1 MTCLKKATCVYLRTT
16 KRDVCLSVQHKSNT
30 SQFKRSI
37 IDVNWTPPLNT
48 EPSLTRGGVGAN
60 PLEITICHG
69 LQDPFSYPVNIMA
82 PIFPNLSQSM
92 PRLTSIHS

>member
-37 IDVNWTPPLNT
+37 IDVNWTPPTEHRALINT
-48 EPSLTRGGVGAN
+48 GGSRSQPIGDHHLPWPA
-60 PLEITICHG
+60 G
-69 LQDPFSYPVNIMA
+69 PF
-82 PIFPNLSQSM
+82 
-92 PRLTSIHS
+92 